1 METLGSPRRKA
12 YLRGLETALTGA
24 SIGARRVE
32 RPEDSNYA
40 KHRKVNHYFGIMYFS
55 EFCIR

>member
-1 METLGSPRRKA
+1 METLGSPRGKA

-24 SIGARRVE
+24 SMGAGRVE
-32 RPEDSNYA
+32 HPEDCKYA
-40 KHRKVNHYFGIMYFS
+40 QHRKVNHYFGIMYFS